1 MGSNDWPIHCELAQ
15 IHTSV
20 IVSSCN
26 SASALLM
33 RQTEPVMILQK
44 TAKAQEE
51 LQPGSRQLPQR
62 ARSLLLLAG
71 GKSMEELAAMLG
83 SDHAAMAQQL
93 VEQGYLQLMP
103 TSASKERS
111 MATPPATSLANVGD
125 GLATPALAPAEQA
138 ASSVPAINMA
148 GTRMYLFD
156 MCERLF
162 ANRHEALA
170 QTLRTQLR
178 EARDLSSLRSAGI
191 SLLAAVEEYAGEERA
206 HSLREKLAALLAH
219 GQAADPPCQE
229 LQGATA

>member
-1 MGSNDWPIHCELAQ
+1 MIRCELAQ

-20 IVSSCN
+20 IVSPCN
-26 SASALLM
+26 SASALAT
-33 RQTEPVMILQK
+33 RQTAAAMILQK

-83 SDHAAMAQQL
+83 SDHAALAQQL
-93 VEQGYLQLMP
+93 VEQGYLQLVP
-103 TSASKERS
+103 SSAPRERS
-111 MATPPATSLANVGD
+111 MAIHPASSLAKAGYSP
-125 GLATPALAPAEQA
+125 ATPALAPAEEA
-138 ASSVPAINMA
+138 TDSAPAINMA

-162 ANRHEALA
+162 ANRHETLA

-178 EARDLSSLRSAGI
+178 EARDLNSLRSAGI
-191 SLLAAVEEYAGEERA
+191 SLLTAVEEYAGKERA
-206 HSLREKLAALLAH
+206 QSLRERLAALLAH
-219 GQAADPPCQE
+219 GEAADPSSQE